1 MDKQFSR
8 IRAYILVKEVA
19 TMVVKINSKPIVVRE
34 EEVKKVNWMYLSV
47 TVIGYGLIFWIIRL
61 AAITFLGGM

>member
-34 EEVKKVNWMYLSV
+34 EEVKKSFILDVFVSD
-47 TVIGYGLIFWIIRL
+47 GYRL
-61 AAITFLGGM
+61 WTNFLD